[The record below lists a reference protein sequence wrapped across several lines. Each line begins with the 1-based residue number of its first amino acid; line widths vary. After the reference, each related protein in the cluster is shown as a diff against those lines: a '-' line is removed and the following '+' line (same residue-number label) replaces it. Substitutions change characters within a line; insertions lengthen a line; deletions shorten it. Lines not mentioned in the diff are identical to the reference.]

1 MSPKLPDPH
10 FGAAERRRGGKAA
23 KFRANAEKQ
32 VFDGRTPIR
41 LCVPVIYEDNYID
54 SVIDYNDRYSDEGC
68 FIYEVYGSMRTD
80 IIGNLR
86 PSFSIKEINIV
97 KLQEYIN
104 ILHTHNVRFDY
115 VINSTLSPMP
125 IEPCVKPNE
134 FLTFI
139 RGLVELGVDSF
150 TVTNAYFVMLLKH
163 HFPFVKINASICNEV
178 SSIHQVRE
186 LEEMGVD
193 CFILDRDINRRFHL
207 LNRIRE
213 STKKDL
219 KLLCN
224 SPCLYQCVN
233 VQYHANHS
241 SFLSVSPF
249 CNIIDKTR
257 AIPFCRYYCLHRY
270 FSMPAEHIKAQW
282 IRPEDL
288 KYYRDI
294 GISLFKLDGRDK
306 TTDYML
312 GVLKSYLC
320 QRYDGNFFHL
330 LHNRYTKNMKDIK
343 EESTNQDAL
352 LKEWKIGIDNRE
364 LDGFI
369 DLFQKNGCEG
379 VCEECSICE
388 IIARN
393 IIVNKDWQ
401 KQACQDLENRMKS
414 QLLL

>member
-1 MSPKLPDPH
+1 MLPKLPTLY
-10 FGAAERRRGGKAA
+10 FLAVARGGCESP
-23 KFRANAEKQ
+23 RPRRKQ
-32 VFDGRTPIR
+32 TFDGQTLIR

-54 SVIDYNDRYSDEGC
+54 SIIDYNDRYSNESC

-80 IIGNLR
+80 VIGNLR
-86 PSFSIKEINIV
+86 PSFSIKEINLS
-97 KLQEYIN
+97 KLQEYIS
-104 ILHTHNVRFDY
+104 ILHTHNIRFDY

-125 IEPCVKPNE
+125 IKPHVTPNE
-134 FLTFI
+134 FLAFI

-150 TVTNAYFVMLLKH
+150 TVTNTYFVMLLKH

-193 CFILDRDINRRFHL
+193 CFILDRDINRKFHL
-207 LNRIRE
+207 LKRIRE

-233 VQYHANHS
+233 AQYHANHS

-249 CNIIDKTR
+249 SDITDRKS
-257 AIPFCRYYCLHRY
+257 AFSFCRYYCLHRV
-270 FSMPAEHIKAQW
+270 FSIPTEHIKAQW

-312 GVLKSYLC
+312 EVIKTYMC

-352 LKEWKIGIDNRE
+352 LKEWKIGINNRE